1 MTKHH
6 QDYEHQLEQL
16 QIALVRFQQ
25 AEIKAGGKALVIFE
39 GRDAAGKDGAI
50 KRITEHLS
58 VRNTRAIALP
68 KPSDREQSQWYF
80 QRYVQRLPG
89 AGEFVL
95 FNRSWYNR
103 AGVEPVM
110 GFCTPAEHETFLRE
124 VTGFEAMLAGSGL
137 RLVKL
142 WLDISRDEQAER
154 LKARRNDPLK
164 ALKVSPLD
172 ALAEEKWDDYTEAR
186 DQMLRRTHTDAA
198 PWVIVR
204 TDHKKAAR
212 LNTIRYL
219 LNLLAPKSIAKDVDK
234 PDPDVVFEFEA
245 GALTDG
251 RLAR

>member
-1 MTKHH
+1 MTKHD
-6 QDYEHQLEQL
+6 DYDHQLELL

-25 AEIKAGGKALVIFE
+25 AEIKAGAKTLVIFE

-68 KPSDREQSQWYF
+68 RPSDREQSQWYF
-80 QRYVQRLPG
+80 QRYVRHLPA
-89 AGEFVL
+89 AGELVL
-95 FNRSWYNR
+95 LNRSWYNR

-110 GFCTPAEHETFLRE
+110 GFCTPAEHETFLRD
-124 VTGFEAMLAGSGL
+124 VSGFEAMLAGSGL

-142 WLDISRDEQAER
+142 WLDISRDEQAQR

-172 ALAEEKWDDYTEAR
+172 AVAEEKWDAYTEAR

-204 TDHKKAAR
+204 ADHKKAAR

-219 LNLLAPKSIAKDVDK
+219 LNLLAPKAIARGVDK

-245 GALTDG
+245 QALTDG